1 MNGYHS
7 DPSGQELLEYNN
19 VLRSVLAKEY
29 QEYSDME
36 LNDLLE
42 SIADQM
48 QERDAEEF
56 FGLLTGIATAVAPTL
71 IKGIGSLFS
80 KRKRRRKQTQTRPP
94 GQQIQGTPTQGLASS
109 TTSSQQSSIS
119 QQDALHYLSRMIR
132 DPRFLSTLA
141 GTLINN
147 TAGQPVGNT
156 GTRIVTSKGGVQEVN
171 DITFPA
177 YMNALGYL
185 AQKAAGNAETIGG
198 RQEFSYLTDA
208 KGQFRCNPFNPQ
220 ERAEMLISKLF
231 AADTNPSESWESDE
245 YFEESDWYQESNYE
259 YEDEYG
265 SCSCGGVRTRY

>member
-7 DPSGQELLEYNN
+7 DPSGQELREYNN

-36 LNDLLE
+36 INDLLE
-42 SIADQM
+42 SVADQM

-80 KRKRRRKQTQTRPP
+80 KRKRKRNQTQPRPP
-94 GQQIQGTPTQGLASS
+94 GQPIQGTPAQGLASPAS
-109 TTSSQQSSIS
+109 TSRQPSTA
-119 QQDALHYLSRMIR
+119 QQDALHSLSRMIR

-147 TAGQPVGNT
+147 TTGQQVGNT
-156 GTRIVTSKGGVQEVN
+156 GTRIVTPKDGAQEVN

-185 AQKAAGNAETIGG
+185 AQKAAGSAESIGG

-208 KGQFRCNPFNPQ
+208 KGQFRCNPFNPR

-231 AADTNPSESWESDE
+231 AADTNQSESWESDE
-245 YFEESDWYQESNYE
+245 YFEESDWYQESNNYE
-259 YEDEYG
+259 EEYG
-265 SCSCGGVRTRY
+265 TCSCSGVRTRY